1 MPINKAKESPIE
13 KFIRTQ
19 TNGSYTQEF
28 ANGISY
34 RFYTMLDNW
43 IAVVEMHPY
52 QGMLPITQANNR
64 QHALDYIAMVEP
76 VNIPV
81 QII

>member
-19 TNGSYTQEF
+19 TAGDYTSEF

-43 IAVVEMHPY
+43 IAVVEMKGK
-52 QGMLPITQANNR
+52 QK
-64 QHALDYIAMVEP
+64 
-76 VNIPV
+76 
-81 QII
+81 